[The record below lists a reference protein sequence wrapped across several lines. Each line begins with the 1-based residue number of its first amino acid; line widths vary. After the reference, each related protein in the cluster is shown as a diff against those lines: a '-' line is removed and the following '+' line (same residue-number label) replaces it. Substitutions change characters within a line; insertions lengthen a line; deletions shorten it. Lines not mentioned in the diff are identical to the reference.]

1 MSEIHS
7 PAIVEHAAGRILLFD
22 SATFVEAYVAANPCR
37 DDVVVASSYAGVLCA
52 KMIVAARSR
61 AVIGLDCNIGKD
73 GAGIAGLWY
82 YEALGIP
89 AAAADVMT
97 AEMCRELQVHGRRPH
112 PHPSPRGRGDIT
124 PSPVGRTVAR
134 GGLRPCGTARNVMPT
149 IQ

>member
-73 GAGIAGLWY
+73 GAGIAGH
-82 YEALGIP
+82 
-89 AAAADVMT
+89 T
-97 AEMCRELQVHGRRPH
+97 
-112 PHPSPRGRGDIT
+112 GRGVISAVNKKGGARRATSQRRRETDACLTNVGTCKFSRDALT
-124 PSPVGRTVAR
+124 PTPLGEGWHRVA
-134 GGLRPCGTARNVMPT
+134 
-149 IQ
+149 